1 MRLDPVFVVA
11 PKPVPPTVPTRR
23 AFLVAGA
30 TFVFGAAVGGACGYS
45 AGVASV
51 APAKSADPAD
61 AELEPS
67 GDLEL
72 DELRRLAVKAPIEE
86 LIEKR
91 LVFLNCLSKDYPR
104 DRILWI
110 GVRRLGE
117 RVLTD
122 SKVSGR
128 RLFSHFLAQV
138 IEQGEPTLTVSLMPL
153 ATDLRR
159 IE

>member
-51 APAKSADPAD
+51 AAKSADPAA

-91 LVFLNCLSKDYPR
+91 LWFLRSVGAIYRRDDVLWEGLVRLSEAVRSNPKFPDRLITARLIAQDVENADPDYR
-104 DRILWI
+104 SKFEEI
-110 GVRRLGE
+110 GKTMRQFR
-117 RVLTD
+117 
-122 SKVSGR
+122 
-128 RLFSHFLAQV
+128 
-138 IEQGEPTLTVSLMPL
+138 
-153 ATDLRR
+153 
-159 IE
+159 